1 MLVAIT
7 VTSCIPSLF
16 PLYKTS
22 DLKTDS
28 RLEGTWRELGDTGY
42 TWEVI
47 NPGRSKEHRIFG
59 MPGWDLFDSL
69 RTYRLTSRSKDDM
82 GCQFAVHVFT
92 LGGQDYL
99 NYYPVDWEVDH
110 DFLSWHL
117 VETNIFS
124 KVDIRKDTLII
135 RFFDSDFLEKLITGQ
150 KIKISYL
157 KLDDRI
163 LLMAPTDELQQFV
176 LKYGRDAG
184 AFIEPDTLI
193 RVSTQIA
200 GR

>member
-22 DLKTDS
+22 DLKTDA
-28 RLEGTWRELGDTGY
+28 RLEGTWKELGDDY

-47 NPGRSKEHRIFG
+47 NQARSKENSFFG
-59 MPGWDLFDSL
+59 GNSWSLFDSL
-69 RTYRLTSRSKDDM
+69 RTYRLRSINVKEDLE
-82 GCQFAVHVFT
+82 CRFALHLFS

-117 VETNIFS
+117 VETNVFS
-124 KVDIRKDTLII
+124 KVDIRKDTLIV
-135 RFFDSDFLEKLITGQ
+135 RFFDSAYLEKLITEQ

-157 KLDDRI
+157 KLDNRI
-163 LLMAPTDELQQFV
+163 LLMAPTSELQQFV

-184 AFIEPDTLI
+184 AFIEPDTLL
-193 RVSTQIA
+193 RVS
-200 GR
+200 R